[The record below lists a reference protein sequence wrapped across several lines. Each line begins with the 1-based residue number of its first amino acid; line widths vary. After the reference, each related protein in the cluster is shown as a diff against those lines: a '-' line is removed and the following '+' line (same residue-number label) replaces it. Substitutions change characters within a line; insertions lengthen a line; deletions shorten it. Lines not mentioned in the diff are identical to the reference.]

1 MANLRAV
8 PPDSNSAEEP
18 APPADGSKEEE
29 VLGVWDTLGCL
40 LRHLMHFRLQSTLL
54 AIALLLD
61 VAYYIFLPLSLKFL
75 IDRAITPQD
84 VQAFYWIIGFLGV
97 AFLIATASAI
107 SRDYLYGWLGA
118 NVLHSVRLRL
128 FNHLQNLSMDF
139 FGRARTGD
147 VLARFSTD
155 LSAVENALVIGM
167 PGAFLA
173 VFAILG
179 SCTVMF
185 ILEWKLSLLMFLAL
199 PFCIIGPRIIGPKA
213 LRRGIELRREQ
224 ASMGD
229 LVQENLNAQKVVKAF
244 SLRDSAVEN
253 FKQQSGKILKVGT
266 SFGFLCYSTERAPN
280 VGMALFSVLVLGFGG
295 WFALQGDLTIGSL
308 VSFNALFGMVSSSVL
323 TLSAFA
329 PTLLQASGGLQR
341 IRELEATPSRIEPG
355 AKDTVL
361 PPMQDALRIENVTFS
376 YDEKGTGLQEVSL
389 EIPKGSRVAFVGP
402 SGCGKSTCLN
412 LLLRFF
418 DPDSGKV
425 TFDGVDLRDA
435 RLDSLLQHTGVVFQD
450 NFLFNA
456 SIKENVRLGR
466 PDATDEEIEEA
477 CRRAELHDMIASMP
491 DGYDTTAGEGGNRL
505 SGGQRQ
511 RVALARALIRKPDIL
526 FLDEATS
533 ALDPGTEADVNA
545 TLEQLGR
552 HQTTITVT
560 HRLAPLVNYDRI
572 FVFERGRITEAGS
585 HADLLERQGTY
596 ASLWSKQHSVSLSD
610 DLDEAR
616 VDPESL
622 NSVAVFRD
630 LTDLMRGQIAEM
642 MRLEEFAAGNDIVRQ
657 GDEGDKFYIVARGR
671 ISVRV
676 TGNDGIAE
684 QVAVLED
691 GDSFGE
697 VALVEDIPRIATA
710 TAEVPTVCL
719 TLRRT
724 AFQRLLEE
732 NPKVR
737 DAITR
742 QSNTRYLTR

>member
-1 MANLRAV
+1 M
-8 PPDSNSAEEP
+8 
-18 APPADGSKEEE
+18 
-29 VLGVWDTLGCL
+29 GVWETLHRLLGHL
-40 LRHLMHFRLQSTLL
+40 LRFRLQSFLL

-61 VAYYIFLPLSLKFL
+61 VAYDIFLPLSLKFL
-75 IDRAITPQD
+75 IDQAIEPQD
-84 VQAFYWIIGFLGV
+84 TQAFTLIITALGI
-97 AFLIATASAI
+97 AFLIATVSAI
-107 SRDYLYGWLGA
+107 SRDYLYGLLGA
-118 NVLHSVRLRL
+118 NVLHDVRVRL
-128 FNHLQNLSMDF
+128 FNHLQSLSMDF

-173 VFAILG
+173 VFGIIG
-179 SCTVMF
+179 SVTVML
-185 ILEWKLSLLMFLAL
+185 ILEWKLALLILLAV

-213 LRRGIELRREQ
+213 LQAGIRLRREQ

-229 LVQENLNAQKVVKAF
+229 IVQENLNAQKVVKAF
-244 SLRDSAVEN
+244 SLRNSAIEN
-253 FKQQSGKILKVGT
+253 FQKQSGKILRVGT
-266 SFGFLCYSTERAPN
+266 RFGFLCYSTERAPN
-280 VGMALFSVLVLGFGG
+280 VGMSLFSVLVLGVGG
-295 WFALQGDLTIGSL
+295 WFALQGDLSVGSL
-308 VSFNALFGMVSSSVL
+308 VSFNALFAMVSGSVL

-341 IRELEATPSRIEPG
+341 IRELEETPSRISPG
-355 AKDTVL
+355 KNEVEL
-361 PPMQDALRIENVTFS
+361 PPMQDALRIENVAFS
-376 YDEKGTGLQEVSL
+376 YDEKGMGLRDVSL

-412 LLLRFF
+412 ILLRFF

-456 SIKENVRLGR
+456 SIRENVRLGR

-477 CRRAELHDMIASMP
+477 CRKAELHDLIASMP
-491 DGYDTTAGEGGNRL
+491 QGYDTPAGEGGNRL

-511 RVALARALIRKPDIL
+511 RVALARALVRKPDIL

-545 TLEQLGR
+545 TLEHLGR
-552 HQTTITVT
+552 NQTTITVT

-572 FVFERGRITEAGS
+572 FVFENGRVTESGS
-585 HADLLERQGTY
+585 HVELLEQKGTY
-596 ASLWSKQHSVSLSD
+596 AGLWSKQHSVHLSR
-610 DLDEAR
+610 DLGEAK

-630 LTDLMRGQIAEM
+630 LTDPMRGQIAKM
-642 MRLEEFAAGNDIVRQ
+642 MHIEEFAAGNDIVRQ

-671 ISVRV
+671 ISVQV
-676 TGNDGIAE
+676 TQIDNTTE
-684 QVAVLED
+684 QVAVLQD

-719 TLRRT
+719 ALRRV

-737 DAITR
+737 DAIMR
-742 QSNTRYLTR
+742 QSNTRYLTK

>member
-1 MANLRAV
+1 M
-8 PPDSNSAEEP
+8 PPDPDSSDDENALTDKAEDE
-18 APPADGSKEEE
+18 G
-29 VLGVWDTLGCL
+29 VMGVWETLRRLMGHL
-40 LRHLMHFRLQSTLL
+40 LHFRLQSFLL

-61 VAYYIFLPLSLKFL
+61 VAYDIFLPLSLMFL
-75 IDRAITPQD
+75 IDWAITPQD
-84 VQAFYWIIGFLGV
+84 TQAFFWILGGLV
-97 AFLIATASAI
+97 IAFLISTVSAI

-118 NVLHSVRLRL
+118 NVLHGVRLRL
-128 FNHLQNLSMDF
+128 FRHLQSLSMDF
-139 FGRARTGD
+139 FGRARSGD
-147 VLARFSTD
+147 LLSRFSTD

-173 VFAILG
+173 VFGILG
-179 SCTVMF
+179 SCTVLF
-185 ILEWKLSLLMFLAL
+185 ILEWKLALLMFLAA
-199 PFCIIGPRIIGPKA
+199 PFCYIGPKIIGPKA

-224 ASMGD
+224 ASMAD
-229 LVQENLNAQKVVKAF
+229 LVQENLSAQKVVKAF
-244 SLRDSAVEN
+244 SLRTSAIES
-253 FKQQSGKILKVGT
+253 FQKQSNKILKCGT

-280 VGMALFSVLVLGFGG
+280 VGMSMFSVIVLGGGG
-295 WFALQGDLTIGSL
+295 WFALQGDLSIGSL
-308 VSFNALFGMVSSSVL
+308 VSFNALFMTVSASVL

-341 IRELEATPSRIEPG
+341 ISELEETPSRIQLKGDAVELT
-355 AKDTVL
+355 AFKE
-361 PPMQDALRIENVTFS
+361 ALRIENVSFA
-376 YDEKGTGLQEVSL
+376 YDKKGAGLTAASL

-402 SGCGKSTCLN
+402 SGCGKSTCLS

-418 DPDSGKV
+418 DPDDGRV

-435 RLDSLLQHTGVVFQD
+435 CPDSLSRRTGVVFQD

-456 SIKENVRLGR
+456 SLRENVRLGKM
-466 PDATDEEIEEA
+466 DATDEEIEAA
-477 CRRAELHDMIASMP
+477 CRQAELHELIMSMT
-491 DGYDTTAGEGGNRL
+491 DGYDTLAGEGGSRL

-511 RVALARALIRKPDIL
+511 RMALARALVRKPDIL

-533 ALDPGTEADVNA
+533 ALDPGTESDINA

-572 FVFERGRITEAGS
+572 FVFEEGHVTESGT
-585 HADLLERQGTY
+585 HTELLAQKGTY
-596 ASLWSKQHSVSLSD
+596 AGLWSKQHSVQLSD
-610 DLDEAR
+610 DLDEAK

-630 LTDLMRGQIAEM
+630 LTVPMRGQIAKM
-642 MRLEEFAAGNDIVRQ
+642 MNIEEFAAGNDIVRQ

-676 TGNDGIAE
+676 RKDNGSSA
-684 QVAVLED
+684 QVAVLQD

-697 VALVEDIPRIATA
+697 VALVENIPRIATA

-719 TLRRT
+719 ALRRA
-724 AFQRLLEE
+724 AFQRLLDE

-737 DAITR
+737 DAIMK
-742 QSNTRYLTR
+742 QSSTRYLTR